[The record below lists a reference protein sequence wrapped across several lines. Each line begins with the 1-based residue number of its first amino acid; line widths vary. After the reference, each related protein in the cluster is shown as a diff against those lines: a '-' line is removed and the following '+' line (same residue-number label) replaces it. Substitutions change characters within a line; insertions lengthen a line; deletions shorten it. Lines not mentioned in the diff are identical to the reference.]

1 VRASRPPSRGFGAAG
16 SDAATAMNISIFPFA
31 DSLVTHWDSPA
42 VLIGKL
48 AVIAALVALN
58 GFFVACEF
66 AIIKVRAS
74 QLDALAEEGDA
85 RARFAK
91 YIRGHLDAYLS
102 ATQLGITVASLALG
116 WIGEQFLVQML
127 QPFFALLHIY
137 SHAFV
142 TSVSVAL
149 AFVGITFLHIV
160 FGELGPKY
168 TAIADPLPVAL
179 RLVRPLGAFYVL
191 FKPAIW
197 LLHKSSNFLL
207 QKVLRRQPVT
217 STELAHTEEELRLI
231 LDQSEKSEEVSPLG
245 RDLLTN
251 VLDLRRRVVRD
262 IMTPRGDVVYLDV
275 EEDFET
281 NITKALDSRHT
292 RFPLC
297 RENLDN
303 TIGLIHIKE
312 LVPMMRDPN
321 PDLMR
326 IKRELIPVPEMMA
339 LEKLLNL
346 FLTRHA
352 HLAIVV
358 DEFGG
363 TVGMVTLENVLEE
376 LVGDIQ
382 DEFDTDKEE
391 FRKINANEFT
401 VDGALGLYEL
411 NDLAKLE
418 LESAD
423 VSTVGGYVTHL
434 LGHLPK
440 QGEQVKIDNYLV
452 TVSQTDSRRVR
463 QLHFKKLSD
472 KSEAVTAT
480 KPDVA
485 L

>member
-1 VRASRPPSRGFGAAG
+1 MLPIGDLP
-16 SDAATAMNISIFPFA
+16 
-31 DSLVTHWDSPA
+31 VTRWDSPA
-42 VLIGKL
+42 IVIGKL
-48 AVIAALVALN
+48 AIIAALVGLN

-74 QLDALAEEGDA
+74 QLDELVEEGNA
-85 RARFAK
+85 RAKFAK
-91 YIRGHLDAYLS
+91 FIRSHLDAYLS
-102 ATQLGITVASLALG
+102 ATQLGVTVASLALG
-116 WIGEQFLVQML
+116 WLGEEFLAHL
-127 QPFFALLHIY
+127 IEPFFALANIH
-137 SHAFV
+137 SHTLV

-149 AFVGITFLHIV
+149 AFIGITFMHIV
-160 FGELGPKY
+160 FGELAPKY
-168 TAIADPLPVAL
+168 TAIANPLAVSL

-197 LLHKSSNFLL
+197 LLHRSSNFLL
-207 QKVLRRQPVT
+207 QRVLRMQPIPG
-217 STELAHTEEELRLI
+217 TELAHSEEELRLI
-231 LDQSEKSEEVSPLG
+231 LEQSEKSKEVSALG
-245 RDLLTN
+245 RKLVVN
-251 VLDLRRRVVRD
+251 VLDLRDRVVRD
-262 IMTPRGDVVYLDV
+262 IMTPRGDVVYLDL
-275 EEDFET
+275 EDDFET
-281 NITKALDSRHT
+281 NVKKALASRHT

-312 LVPMMRDPN
+312 LVPMMRDPQ

-326 IKRELIPVPEMMA
+326 IKRELIPVPEMMP

-346 FLTRHA
+346 FLSKHA
-352 HLAIVV
+352 HLAIVI

-391 FRKINANEFT
+391 FRKISSNEFS

-411 NDLAKLE
+411 NDLVKLE
-418 LESAD
+418 LENPD
-423 VSTVGGYVTHL
+423 VSTIGGYVTHL

-440 QGEQVKIDNYLV
+440 QGEQVKIDNYCV
-452 TVSQTDSRRVR
+452 TVTQADSRRVH
-463 QLHFKKLSD
+463 QLHFKKAG
-472 KSEAVTAT
+472 ERQPAGVTT
-480 KPDVA
+480 KPDGA

>member
-1 VRASRPPSRGFGAAG
+1 
-16 SDAATAMNISIFPFA
+16 MNSLLFSFSTTFPFA
-31 DSLVTHWDSPA
+31 DALVTHWDRPA

-74 QLDALAEEGDA
+74 QLEELVEEGDT

-91 YIRGHLDAYLS
+91 YVRSHLDAYLS
-102 ATQLGITVASLALG
+102 ATQLGITLASLALG
-116 WIGEQFLVQML
+116 WLGEEFLAQIL
-127 QPFFALLHIY
+127 EPFFALVNIH

-168 TAIADPLPVAL
+168 TAIANPLPVTL
-179 RLVRPLGAFYVL
+179 RLIRPLGAFYFL

-207 QKVLRRQPVT
+207 QTVLRRQPVP
-217 STELAHTEEELRLI
+217 STELAHSEEELRLI
-231 LDQSEKSEEVSPLG
+231 LEQSEKSDEVSPLG
-245 RDLLTN
+245 RSLLMN
-251 VLDLRRRVVRD
+251 VLDLRQRVVRD

-281 NITKALDSRHT
+281 NIKKALESRHT

-303 TIGLIHIKE
+303 TLGLIHIKE

-326 IKRELIPVPEMMA
+326 IKRELMPVPEMMP
-339 LEKLLNL
+339 LEKLLSL
-346 FLTRHA
+346 FLTKHA

-363 TVGMVTLENVLEE
+363 TIGMVTLENVLEE

-423 VSTVGGYVTHL
+423 VSTIGGYVTHL

-440 QGEQVKIDNYLV
+440 QGEQVKIDGYLV
-452 TVSQTDSRRVR
+452 TVSQTDARRVR

-472 KSEAVTAT
+472 ASKPAAEPVT

>member
-1 VRASRPPSRGFGAAG
+1 MNSSLFAFLPASSV
-16 SDAATAMNISIFPFA
+16 A
-31 DSLVTHWDSPA
+31 DTLVTHWDRPA

-48 AVIAALVALN
+48 VVIAGLVGLN

-74 QLDALAEEGDA
+74 QLDELVEEGNA

-91 YIRGHLDAYLS
+91 YIRAHLDTYLS
-102 ATQLGITVASLALG
+102 ATQLGVTVASLALG
-116 WIGEQFLVQML
+116 WLGEEFLAHIL
-127 QPFFALLHIY
+127 EPFFALGNVH
-137 SHAFV
+137 SHAVV
-142 TSVSVAL
+142 TSISVAL
-149 AFVGITFLHIV
+149 AFIGITFMHIV
-160 FGELGPKY
+160 FGELAPKY
-168 TAIADPLPVAL
+168 TAIANPLGVSL
-179 RLVRPLGAFYVL
+179 RLVRPLGAFYFL

-197 LLHKSSNFLL
+197 VLQKSSNFFLQTLL
-207 QKVLRRQPVT
+207 RMKPVAG
-217 STELAHTEEELRLI
+217 TELAHSEEELRLI
-231 LDQSEKSEEVSPLG
+231 LEQSEKSKEVSPLG
-245 RDLLTN
+245 RKLVFN
-251 VLDLRRRVVRD
+251 VLDLRERVVRD
-262 IMTPRGDVVYLDV
+262 IMTPRGDVVYLDLQD
-275 EEDFET
+275 DFEI
-281 NITKALDSRHT
+281 NLKKAIESRHT

-312 LVPMMRDPN
+312 LLPMTRDPN
-321 PDLMR
+321 PDLLR
-326 IKRELIPVPEMMA
+326 IKRELIPVPEMMP

-346 FLTRHA
+346 FLSKHA

-382 DEFDTDKEE
+382 DEFDMEKEE

-411 NDLAKLE
+411 NDLAKLD

-423 VSTVGGYVTHL
+423 VSTIGGYVTHL

-440 QGEQVKIDNYLV
+440 QGEQVKIDGYVV
-452 TVSQTDSRRVR
+452 TVSQTDARRIH
-463 QLHFKKLSD
+463 QLHFQKLSER
-472 KSEAVTAT
+472 EAAQAST
-480 KPDVA
+480 KPDGA